1 MKKGFWNKTLA
12 LVLTASMAGAY
23 LPADVQAAG
32 KTANEPFAAFTF
44 DDEESGFTSAGG
56 TAEVKGSYRLDDH
69 ADNGKALYLDG
80 NASNYLSL
88 KNQAGKSILSGKN
101 EITISY
107 DEKPDRKETNWA
119 FYAAPN
125 NDKPVNQKEHYIG
138 AFHNNGNVKVERYD
152 NENGRPAC
160 PDVTIGTDWAHIDIV
175 FQESQTVL
183 YVDGVKRSVVAS
195 DYQVKDIVEDGGI
208 FYIGRANWGNG
219 EGYKGWIDNFTIY
232 DQALT
237 DAELVSE
244 EAAKKAVAADQE
256 KLTLPGTVTEDFT
269 LPSVGENYSNI
280 TWKVEDNK
288 AAVIGDDGY
297 SVKVTRPSGEDAVVV
312 FTASIEMA
320 GQKAEKEIPVTVSKL
335 MDQGDFLEAAKEKL
349 TIVNV
354 DDVRGNIYLPETVE
368 IEGSGRNASVTWK
381 SSDDKIVTDQEKDG
395 KPAGVVS
402 RQKKDTK
409 VILTATLTA
418 DGKSVEKEFELN
430 VKKAHKQEEMKDYL
444 FAYFVNNGGPAE
456 QQIFFASSH
465 DGDNWMDLNKKEA
478 VLSVADSVRT
488 EEDINKTQ
496 NQAGVRDPYM
506 IRSPEGDK
514 FYLIATDLCI
524 GANDIANGTVD
535 WGTSQFNGSH
545 CLRIWEST
553 DLVNWSE
560 PWLAEVAPEGTT
572 CAWAPEAIYD
582 EATGEFVVYWASMTG
597 SVQKVYASK
606 TRDFRNFSEPEL
618 FIDNGNDHIIDTTIV
633 RDSDG
638 NYYRGSAAGGTIQL
652 EKCTDQKSWLTDQ
665 SSWSKQGNIKDITG
679 FTAGLEGPELFAY
692 NQDDWK
698 EVDGEK
704 VETYGLLADNFGG
717 VGYVPFYTTDIANAK
732 WIKTADNDFNFDTN
746 HKRHGTVIALTE
758 AEYNA
763 VMEAYGPSK
772 VEVKKAPDETV
783 YETGAKKL
791 NPSGLVLTVSYA
803 NGKTEDVAY
812 QAGSKNERHFK
823 FSKVDFSEVGK
834 QTVTVTYGEQKTS
847 FEIEVKEAEEV
858 ERKTL
863 AKFDFNEDGSGF
875 ESENAKATGQAYEL
889 KDSWSKDAGK
899 ALYLNGNNNNF
910 LKVTDKEGKSLLTG
924 MKELTISYEMK
935 PDRSATNWVMYAAP
949 NNNQTSYNSEVY
961 LGIMELN
968 GSTKVERYKNQGSRP
983 LCPETV
989 TGSDWY
995 HVDVVLTAY
1004 ETILYVNG
1012 VKMQTV
1018 ESNYALPSILGNN
1031 SILQIGK
1038 ANWTNSGEYF
1048 KGWID
1053 NFQIEN
1059 KALTE
1064 KEVKEISKDFVAT
1077 LPMVKSVTTGTA
1089 PTREE
1094 ALEYRGTD
1102 DHTAVFTK
1110 VDAKSK
1116 TITPYI
1122 RNEADFT
1129 KTPVTFAFNG
1139 DAEIQVDGKTVEN
1152 GSTFDLSKD
1161 QKVTFVRN
1169 KEKEEWMIKKAIP
1182 SNNPVLP
1189 GQYADPDLDY
1199 FDGKFWLFPTTD
1211 GYPGWSGTKFHAF
1224 SSDNMVDWKDEGII
1238 MELKNDNPGVN
1249 EQGVQIAVSP
1259 WAKGGSA
1266 WAPTIEE
1273 KDGKYYFYYCGKFEN
1288 GQSAIGVAVADN
1300 PAGPYTDKGEALMTV
1315 DMCRAAGV
1323 SMGQAID
1330 PSIFTDEDGTSYLLF
1345 GNGSAAIAQLNDD
1358 MMSIKEGTLKQIKG
1372 LTDFRESVIVTKKDG
1387 KYHWTWS
1394 CDDANSP
1401 NYHVNYGVSDTLTN
1415 ADGSASVKLVK
1426 KNLLARDD
1434 SMGILGSAHQS
1445 VLHVKDG
1452 NDQDRYFMA
1461 YHRFYTPINIFT
1473 SGDGLGVH
1481 RETCIDEITFDEDG
1495 YMQIKPT
1502 NEGVAPVEMTPDEPE
1517 VILNEITVKA
1527 PDKIEYKQGEDLDL
1541 TGMEVTAHYSDG
1553 KEEVLPEGSYTV
1565 SGYDAQQVGEQTIT
1579 VTYGDQTATFVV
1591 TVTEKSDP
1599 VDPEVTL
1606 DKITVKAPD
1615 KIEYKQGEDL
1625 DLTGMEVTAH
1635 YSDGK
1640 EEVLPEGSYT
1650 VAGYDA
1656 NKVGKQTITVIYK
1669 DQTATFD
1676 VTVKEASKPVEPGK
1690 PDGGN
1695 QGQKPGTPDGKPAG
1709 QDQKPNKVPKTG
1721 DAADMT
1727 VYVFGMMA
1735 ALVAGGWMLKSR
1747 RKEQE

>member
-1 MKKGFWNKTLA
+1 MRKMWKRA
-12 LVLTASMAGAY
+12 
-23 LPADVQAAG
+23 
-32 KTANEPFAAFTF
+32 AAFLTMAVVSVTSLASPMKAKAEDYNAGYLWTF
-44 DDEESGFTSAGG
+44 FEASGGYEKIFFGYSKDGLTWEKLNKDENGIPQPILVNDA
-56 TAEVKGSYRLDDH
+56 KGS
-69 ADNGKALYLDG
+69 
-80 NASNYLSL
+80 
-88 KNQAGKSILSGKN
+88 
-101 EITISY
+101 
-107 DEKPDRKETNWA
+107 
-119 FYAAPN
+119 
-125 NDKPVNQKEHYIG
+125 
-138 AFHNNGNVKVERYD
+138 
-152 NENGRPAC
+152 
-160 PDVTIGTDWAHIDIV
+160 
-175 FQESQTVL
+175 
-183 YVDGVKRSVVAS
+183 
-195 DYQVKDIVEDGGI
+195 
-208 FYIGRANWGNG
+208 
-219 EGYKGWIDNFTIY
+219 
-232 DQALT
+232 
-237 DAELVSE
+237 
-244 EAAKKAVAADQE
+244 
-256 KLTLPGTVTEDFT
+256 
-269 LPSVGENYSNI
+269 
-280 TWKVEDNK
+280 
-288 AAVIGDDGY
+288 
-297 SVKVTRPSGEDAVVV
+297 
-312 FTASIEMA
+312 
-320 GQKAEKEIPVTVSKL
+320 
-335 MDQGDFLEAAKEKL
+335 
-349 TIVNV
+349 
-354 DDVRGNIYLPETVE
+354 
-368 IEGSGRNASVTWK
+368 
-381 SSDDKIVTDQEKDG
+381 
-395 KPAGVVS
+395 
-402 RQKKDTK
+402 
-409 VILTATLTA
+409 
-418 DGKSVEKEFELN
+418 
-430 VKKAHKQEEMKDYL
+430 
-444 FAYFVNNGGPAE
+444 
-456 QQIFFASSH
+456 
-465 DGDNWMDLNKKEA
+465 DL
-478 VLSVADSVRT
+478 
-488 EEDINKTQ
+488 
-496 NQAGVRDPYM
+496 GVRDPHI
-506 IRSPEGDK
+506 IRAHDGSKYWILG
-514 FYLIATDLCI
+514 TDLHAE
-524 GANDIANGTVD
+524 GGGPGGSGWNQLNA
-535 WGTSQFNGSH
+535 SQN
-545 CLRIWEST
+545 IVVWEST

-560 PWLAEVAPEGTT
+560 PNLVYSGMEEAGCV
-572 CAWAPEAIYD
+572 WAPEAIWD
-582 EATGEFVVYWASMTG
+582 EASGDYLVYWSVRDKTKDGTEDNALRVYVCHTKDFKSFTEPKVWLSEDRQTG
-597 SVQKVYASK
+597 DEV
-606 TRDFRNFSEPEL
+606 N
-618 FIDNGNDHIIDTTIV
+618 IIDSTIV
-633 RDSDG
+633 ESNG
-638 NYYRGSAAGGTIQL
+638 KYYRFSTSDWKTVIDVSDTLSEDLFDVRVSEDASENGDWTRLVKRSESGAAGFDDREGFTVYQLPDGTWCAMADHNGY
-652 EKCTDQKSWLTDQ
+652 KAFLTDDL
-665 SSWSKQGNIKDITG
+665 SKGK
-679 FTAGLEGPELFAY
+679 FTAGKANF
-692 NQDDWK
+692 
-698 EVDGEK
+698 VDGR
-704 VETYGLLADNFGG
+704 F
-717 VGYVPFYTTDIANAK
+717 
-732 WIKTADNDFNFDTN
+732 
-746 HKRHGTVIALTE
+746 RHGTVIRLSASEEKKLL
-758 AEYNA
+758 
-763 VMEAYGPSK
+763 EAYG
-772 VEVKKAPDETV
+772 D
-783 YETGAKKL
+783 
-791 NPSGLVLTVSYA
+791 
-803 NGKTEDVAY
+803 KTEQEPDP
-812 QAGSKNERHFK
+812 
-823 FSKVDFSEVGK
+823 
-834 QTVTVTYGEQKTS
+834 
-847 FEIEVKEAEEV
+847 
-858 ERKTL
+858 ERKVL
-863 AKFDFNEDGSGF
+863 ADFDFNEKGSGF
-875 ESENAKATGQAYEL
+875 ESENAKASGQAYEL

-899 ALYLNGNNNNF
+899 ALYLNGSSNNF
-910 LKVTDKEGKSLLTG
+910 LTVTDKEGKSLLTG
-924 MKELTISYEMK
+924 ATELTVSYEMK
-935 PDRSATNWVMYAAP
+935 PDRSQTNWVMYAAP
-949 NNNQTSYNSEVY
+949 NNNQTSYNNETY

-983 LCPETV
+983 ACPETA

-995 HVDVVLTAY
+995 HVDVVLSKTDT
-1004 ETILYVNG
+1004 TIYVNG
-1012 VKMQTV
+1012 EKASSV
-1018 ESNYALPSILGNN
+1018 ESVYSLRSILGKN

-1053 NFQIEN
+1053 NFRIEN
-1059 KALTE
+1059 RALTAE
-1064 KEVKEISKDFVAT
+1064 EVREVSKDFVAT

-1110 VDAKSK
+1110 VDAEKK
-1116 TITPYI
+1116 EVIPYI
-1122 RNEADFT
+1122 RNEADLS
-1129 KTPVTFAFNG
+1129 KTPVTFAFYG
-1139 DAEIQVDGKTVEN
+1139 DAEIQVDGKTVAN
-1152 GSTFDLSKD
+1152 GSEMDLTKD
-1161 QKVTFVRN
+1161 QKVTLVRG
-1169 KEKEEWMIKKAIP
+1169 KEKEEWTIKKAIP

-1565 SGYDAQQVGEQTIT
+1565 
-1579 VTYGDQTATFVV
+1579 
-1591 TVTEKSDP
+1591 
-1599 VDPEVTL
+1599 
-1606 DKITVKAPD
+1606 
-1615 KIEYKQGEDL
+1615 
-1625 DLTGMEVTAH
+1625 
-1635 YSDGK
+1635 
-1640 EEVLPEGSYT
+1640 
-1650 VAGYDA
+1650 AGYDA
-1656 NKVGKQTITVIYK
+1656 NKVGKQTITVTYK

-1721 DAADMT
+1721 DVADMT

>member
-1 MKKGFWNKTLA
+1 MRKMWKRA
-12 LVLTASMAGAY
+12 
-23 LPADVQAAG
+23 
-32 KTANEPFAAFTF
+32 AAFLTMAVVSVTSLASPMKAKAEDYNAGYLWTF
-44 DDEESGFTSAGG
+44 FEASGGYEKIFFGYSKDGLTWEKLNKDENGIPQPILVNDA
-56 TAEVKGSYRLDDH
+56 KGS
-69 ADNGKALYLDG
+69 
-80 NASNYLSL
+80 
-88 KNQAGKSILSGKN
+88 
-101 EITISY
+101 
-107 DEKPDRKETNWA
+107 
-119 FYAAPN
+119 
-125 NDKPVNQKEHYIG
+125 
-138 AFHNNGNVKVERYD
+138 
-152 NENGRPAC
+152 
-160 PDVTIGTDWAHIDIV
+160 
-175 FQESQTVL
+175 
-183 YVDGVKRSVVAS
+183 
-195 DYQVKDIVEDGGI
+195 
-208 FYIGRANWGNG
+208 
-219 EGYKGWIDNFTIY
+219 
-232 DQALT
+232 
-237 DAELVSE
+237 
-244 EAAKKAVAADQE
+244 
-256 KLTLPGTVTEDFT
+256 
-269 LPSVGENYSNI
+269 
-280 TWKVEDNK
+280 
-288 AAVIGDDGY
+288 
-297 SVKVTRPSGEDAVVV
+297 
-312 FTASIEMA
+312 
-320 GQKAEKEIPVTVSKL
+320 
-335 MDQGDFLEAAKEKL
+335 
-349 TIVNV
+349 
-354 DDVRGNIYLPETVE
+354 
-368 IEGSGRNASVTWK
+368 
-381 SSDDKIVTDQEKDG
+381 
-395 KPAGVVS
+395 
-402 RQKKDTK
+402 
-409 VILTATLTA
+409 
-418 DGKSVEKEFELN
+418 
-430 VKKAHKQEEMKDYL
+430 
-444 FAYFVNNGGPAE
+444 
-456 QQIFFASSH
+456 
-465 DGDNWMDLNKKEA
+465 DL
-478 VLSVADSVRT
+478 
-488 EEDINKTQ
+488 
-496 NQAGVRDPYM
+496 GVRDPHI
-506 IRSPEGDK
+506 IRAHDGSKYWILG
-514 FYLIATDLCI
+514 TDLHAE
-524 GANDIANGTVD
+524 GGGPGGSGWNQLNA
-535 WGTSQFNGSH
+535 SQN
-545 CLRIWEST
+545 IVVWEST

-560 PWLAEVAPEGTT
+560 PNLVYSGMEEAGCV
-572 CAWAPEAIYD
+572 WAPEAIWD
-582 EATGEFVVYWASMTG
+582 EASGDYLVYWSVRDKTKDGTEDNALRVYVCHTKDFKSFTEPKVWLSEDRQTGDEVNIIDSTIVESNGKYYRFSTSDWNTVIDVSDTLSEDLFDVRISEDASENGDWTRLVKRSESG
-597 SVQKVYASK
+597 AAGFDGREGFTVYQLPDGTWCAMA
-606 TRDFRNFSEPEL
+606 
-618 FIDNGNDHIIDTTIV
+618 DNG
-633 RDSDG
+633 G
-638 NYYRGSAAGGTIQL
+638 YKAF
-652 EKCTDQKSWLTDQ
+652 LTDDL
-665 SSWSKQGNIKDITG
+665 SKGK
-679 FTAGLEGPELFAY
+679 FTAGKANF
-692 NQDDWK
+692 
-698 EVDGEK
+698 VDGR
-704 VETYGLLADNFGG
+704 F
-717 VGYVPFYTTDIANAK
+717 
-732 WIKTADNDFNFDTN
+732 
-746 HKRHGTVIALTE
+746 RHGTVMRLSA
-758 AEYNA
+758 AEEKKLL
-763 VMEAYGPSK
+763 EAYG
-772 VEVKKAPDETV
+772 D
-783 YETGAKKL
+783 
-791 NPSGLVLTVSYA
+791 
-803 NGKTEDVAY
+803 KTEQEPDP
-812 QAGSKNERHFK
+812 
-823 FSKVDFSEVGK
+823 
-834 QTVTVTYGEQKTS
+834 
-847 FEIEVKEAEEV
+847 
-858 ERKTL
+858 ERKVL
-863 AKFDFNEDGSGF
+863 ADFDFNEKGSGF
-875 ESENAKATGQAYEL
+875 ESENAKASGQSYEL

-899 ALYLNGNNNNF
+899 ALYLNGSSNNF
-910 LKVTDKEGKSLLTG
+910 LTVTDKEGKSLLTG
-924 MKELTISYEMK
+924 ATELTVSYEMK
-935 PDRSATNWVMYAAP
+935 PDRSQTNWVMYAAP
-949 NNNQTSYNSEVY
+949 DKSAPTYQWEKYV
-961 LGIMELN
+961 GVMEL
-968 GSTKVERYKNQGSRP
+968 GGTTSLERYRNNGERP
-983 LCPETV
+983 AKASAV
-989 TGSDWY
+989 TGSDWH
-995 HVDVVLTAY
+995 HVDIVMSKTDT
-1004 ETILYVNG
+1004 TIYLNG
-1012 VKMQTV
+1012 EKVSSA
-1018 ESNYALPSILGNN
+1018 ESIYSLRSILGKD

-1038 ANWTNSGEYF
+1038 ANWGNGEYF

-1053 NFQIEN
+1053 NFRIEN
-1059 KALTE
+1059 RALTAE
-1064 KEVKEISKDFVAT
+1064 EVREVSKDFVAT

-1110 VDAKSK
+1110 VDAEKK
-1116 TITPYI
+1116 EVIPYI
-1122 RNEADFT
+1122 RNEADLS
-1129 KTPVTFAFNG
+1129 KTPVTFAFYG
-1139 DAEIQVDGKTVEN
+1139 DAEIQVDGKTVAN
-1152 GSTFDLSKD
+1152 GSEMDLTKD
-1161 QKVTFVRN
+1161 QKVTLVRG
-1169 KEKEEWMIKKAIP
+1169 KEKEEWTIKKAIP

-1415 ADGSASVKLVK
+1415 ADGSSSVKLVK

-1502 NEGVAPVEMTPDEPE
+1502 NEGVAPVKMTPDEPE

-1565 SGYDAQQVGEQTIT
+1565 SGYDANKVGEQTIT
-1579 VTYGDQTATFVV
+1579 VTYKDQTATFVV

-1606 DKITVKAPD
+1606 DKITVKAPE
-1615 KIEYKQGEDL
+1615 KIEYKQGENL

-1656 NKVGKQTITVIYK
+1656 NKVGKQTITVTYK

-1690 PDGGN
+1690 PDGGD